1 MYHTSQSLRSSLG
14 GWGWGWDTPPGS
26 ARFLPSLSHHVWLGF
41 YFLHF
46 LWYLA
51 PWCIF
56 VHFCSLA
63 RVLPIS
69 LVTKIVCFPS
79 VNLAATQIRWTLTY
93 WAVCHWY
100 VVRWGVSSTHRT
112 RVECWRQFAC
122 PPDQQS
128 HCLATVLDDVD
139 GVRVGH
145 ALRLVA
151 IYLQNLVA
159 HPESPI

>member
-1 MYHTSQSLRSSLG
+1 MTVISNVYHTSQSLRSSRG
-14 GWGWGWDTPPGS
+14 GWRWGWDTPPCL

-112 RVECWRQFAC
+112 RVYNSKSDTSEFSSTKTNRNQWKPCMC
-122 PPDQQS
+122 
-128 HCLATVLDDVD
+128 
-139 GVRVGH
+139 
-145 ALRLVA
+145 
-151 IYLQNLVA
+151 IYNLWYV
-159 HPESPI
+159 